1 MIKKILVAL
10 DRSESYQPILD
21 EALLLAKATQS
32 SLMIIHVL
40 RPFDPGYPYP
50 MYPSGDAYPA
60 LYDEAVQQY
69 TQQLQQ
75 FEQESILF
83 LRSLSQQAV
92 ALDIPVESTQS
103 CGDPGKLI
111 CEAAANWH
119 ADTIVMGRR
128 GRSGL
133 QEILLGS
140 VSNYVLHHAPCSV
153 MIIQGVLTE
162 AEALQEYL
170 DVC

>member
-1 MIKKILVAL
+1 MIF
-10 DRSESYQPILD
+10 
-21 EALLLAKATQS
+21 
-32 SLMIIHVL
+32 HVL
-40 RPFDPGYPYP
+40 RPFDRGYPYP

-69 TQQLQQ
+69 ADQLRQ
-75 FEQESILF
+75 FEQEGILF
-83 LRSLSQQAV
+83 LRSLSQQAI
-92 ALDIPVESTQS
+92 ALDIPVEYAQNT
-103 CGDPGKLI
+103 GDPGKLI
-111 CEAAANWH
+111 CETAANWK
-119 ADTIVMGRR
+119 ADTIIMGRR

-162 AEALQEYL
+162 VEALNEYL
-170 DVC
+170 DAC